1 MTSVDTQRARDVR
14 AENERQAAL
23 GLCLRLA
30 AAHASLNLKLDEEL
44 GTWHGLAWADFQLLE
59 SLDAA
64 GGACSLAAL
73 VRPLGQ
79 RAPAVLRQ
87 VLQLEKT
94 GLVAR
99 EAATA
104 SGARLVVLRPA
115 GRRLLQEARLTAG
128 ATCAAALR
136 TAGETGRGDA
146 APQWLEGLA
155 RSPALAL

>member
-1 MTSVDTQRARDVR
+1 MTSLDIQRARDAQ
-14 AENERQAAL
+14 AENDRQNAL

-59 SLDAA
+59 GLDAA
-64 GGACSLAAL
+64 GGACSLAGL
-73 VRPLGQ
+73 MRPLGQ

-99 EAATA
+99 EAAA
-104 SGARLVVLRPA
+104 SGTRRVVLRPA

-136 TAGETGRGDA
+136 ACGEAGLGEG
-146 APQWLEGLA
+146 APHWLEGLA
-155 RSPALAL
+155 RSPTLAL

>member
-1 MTSVDTQRARDVR
+1 MNAVHEQVARD
-14 AENERQAAL
+14 AQGAARRDHAL
-23 GLCLRLA
+23 ADCLRVS

-44 GTWHGLAWADFQLLE
+44 GTWHGLAWADFRLLDQ
-59 SLDAA
+59 LDAA
-64 GGACSLAAL
+64 GGASGLTAL

-99 EAATA
+99 EPAPGA
-104 SGARLVVLRPA
+104 SSGRIVLRPA
-115 GRRLLQEARLTAG
+115 GRRVLQEARLTAG
-128 ATCAAALR
+128 AICAAA
-136 TAGETGRGDA
+136 AGPSPAATDDA
-146 APQWLEGLA
+146 PEWLEGLA